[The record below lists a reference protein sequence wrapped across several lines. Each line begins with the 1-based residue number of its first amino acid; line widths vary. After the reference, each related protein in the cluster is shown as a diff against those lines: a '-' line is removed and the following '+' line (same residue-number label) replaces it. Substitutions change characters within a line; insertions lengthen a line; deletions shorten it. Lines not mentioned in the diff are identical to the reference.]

1 MDQEET
7 AMQMNKAKPNV
18 AAADSKESPVWT
30 VLWSI
35 PFPFWVMM
43 AEWGKSWERA
53 SLYYLLVVRVVND
66 TDENSSSAAAQ
77 EQTKKCVGRWIMIK
91 TSIQCRRFPSSYNGC
106 CCHLPIT
113 KHVPSSTS
121 FLFQGAGRE
130 KKKSIS
136 RKWKHNILIWS
147 LSLLLCGPFKT
158 SV

>member
-53 SLYYLLVVRVVND
+53 SLYYLFSSKSGERHWWKFFVSSGTRADEKVCWKMDYDKNFD
-66 TDENSSSAAAQ
+66 T
-77 EQTKKCVGRWIMIK
+77 M
-91 TSIQCRRFPSSYNGC
+91 
-106 CCHLPIT
+106 
-113 KHVPSSTS
+113 
-121 FLFQGAGRE
+121 
-130 KKKSIS
+130 
-136 RKWKHNILIWS
+136 
-147 LSLLLCGPFKT
+147 
-158 SV
+158 